1 MVFVKAQKGDSND
14 TLIRKF
20 SRKIMEADLMKQ
32 IRDMQ
37 FHKTPSEIRKEKRK
51 GKKRRHT

>member
-14 TLIRKF
+14 SLIRKF

-51 GKKRRHT
+51 GKKKRHS